1 MNCQEKDGEWKP
13 SYAILAFESFAAKK
27 RFVEKFDLKIIG
39 PPHHPEITMGTKPLS
54 CRPVP
59 QKEQPRTFYESPRC
73 RSSDSNRRP
82 DRRSSSPEGPGGHGR
97 RSYSA
102 QPWPHYSNG
111 YYGNSYCGNGDLLHW
126 PQSNYDGYY
135 GNGDLPVPQS
145 NYDGYYQA
153 QSYYHWP
160 QNNAGVPVYP
170 TARPRPGS
178 TAAEWISPA
187 FQRYHRG
194 LDYGAQGWT
203 RGIWAGV
210 NMCSVERFRTQRVYP
225 GFEECCRELLGRPVC
240 QV

>member
-1 MNCQEKDGEWKP
+1 MNREEPNGEWKP
-13 SYAILAFESFAAKK
+13 AYAILAFVDLAEKS
-27 RFVEKFDLKIIG
+27 RFENEFNNKIIG
-39 PPHHPEITMGTKPLS
+39 PPNHPEITMGTKPLS

-82 DRRSSSPEGPGGHGR
+82 DRRSSSPEGPGGHDR

-111 YYGNSYCGNGDLLHW
+111 YYGNSYYGNGDLLQ
-126 PQSNYDGYY
+126 PSY
-135 GNGDLPVPQS
+135 GWTQPDLPVPQINS
-145 NYDGYYQA
+145 SGYYHA

>member
-1 MNCQEKDGEWKP
+1 MNDQEDDGEPKP
-13 SYAILAFESFAAKK
+13 AYAILAFPDLAEKS
-27 RFVEKFDLKIIG
+27 RFVNKFDGQIIG
-39 PPHHPEITMGTKPLS
+39 PPNHPEITMGSKRLT
-54 CRPVP
+54 CRPVHD
-59 QKEQPRTFYESPRC
+59 QPRSEGPTYSSRDSNRRHDR
-73 RSSDSNRRP
+73 RSSSPNRRP

-111 YYGNSYCGNGDLLHW
+111 YYGPGYSDNFVTNYGYTLPDLH
-126 PQSNYDGYY
+126 
-135 GNGDLPVPQS
+135 VPQS

-160 QNNAGVPVYP
+160 QNNAGVPGYP